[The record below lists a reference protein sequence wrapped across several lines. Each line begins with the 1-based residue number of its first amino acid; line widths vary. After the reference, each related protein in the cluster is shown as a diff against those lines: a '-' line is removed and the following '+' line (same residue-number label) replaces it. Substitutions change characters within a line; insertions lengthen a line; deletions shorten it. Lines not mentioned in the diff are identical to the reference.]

1 MKFRFFA
8 ASFLAF
14 FSTVFSAL
22 AQIPADVPL
31 DYFLFPI
38 KPGQQ
43 NFLSGSMGEIRPS
56 HFHGG
61 IDIKTDGV
69 EGLPVYAAADGYV
82 SRYKQSSYGY
92 GNVVYL
98 THPNGLVTVYGHLQ
112 SFAEPIAGFML
123 RKQYEYQT
131 FELELKP
138 EKDIFKFKKGDII
151 GYSGNTGGSG
161 GPHLHFEIRD
171 KDDVQYNVLKF
182 KFPEVQ
188 DKIAPTVNKIALKTL
203 SIDGRVNN
211 EFGRF
216 EFTPVKTGSFYTL
229 NDTVFAHGQLGLEMM
244 VWDRLDKAENKN
256 GVQQVDLTVNGKT
269 VYSHYVDAI
278 PLEKSRQVSCHIN
291 YEVLKR
297 YGKSFEKCYVDD
309 GNSLPIYSQTYQ
321 KGKFYI
327 KPNAKYDVVLTLK
340 DSYQNTTTLR
350 FTIIGRKPVFA
361 GTAKKPK
368 KPQLDFELDE
378 NILKVTAND
387 TATKFR
393 NVELFVGLK
402 KYDLLPSYATA
413 AGTVHLYDIR
423 GGIPDSILF
432 CGISKKPGIKQVV
445 PFGQELNYTDNNV
458 GVVFQP
464 NSLYDT
470 LYLQTSADKEFF
482 TVNDMFTPLYG
493 PIKLTLKPQA
503 LPAGDLSK
511 AAIYYAGWGKSR
523 NFEGGKWENGAVTT
537 TTKNLGKFR
546 ILTDTTAPT
555 VKLLLKNKDVIS
567 FRVRDDLSGL
577 ASYKLEVNGKFV
589 LLKFEHKKA
598 LMWSEKLDKK
608 VPLQGEVVLRV
619 KDNAGNETVYKTKI

>member
-1 MKFRFFA
+1 M
-8 ASFLAF
+8 
-14 FSTVFSAL
+14 
-22 AQIPADVPL
+22 
-31 DYFLFPI
+31 FPI

-61 IDIKTDGV
+61 IDIKTGGV
-69 EGLPVYAAADGYV
+69 TGWPVYAAADGYV

-98 THPNGLVTVYGHLQ
+98 THPNGLVTVYAHLER
-112 SFAEPIAGFML
+112 FAEPIAAFML
-123 RKQYEYQT
+123 RKQYENQA

-151 GYSGNTGGSG
+151 GYGGNTGGSG

-171 KDDVQYNVLKF
+171 KDDVQYNVLRF
-182 KFPEVQ
+182 RFPEIV
-188 DKIAPTVNKIALKTL
+188 DNIPPTLNTIALKTL

-211 EFGRF
+211 QFDRF
-216 EFTPVKTGSFYTL
+216 EFTPVKSGTFYTL
-229 NDTVFAHGQLGLEMM
+229 KDSVFAHGLIGLEMM
-244 VWDRLDKAENKN
+244 AFDRLNNAENKN
-256 GVQQVDLTVNGKT
+256 GVQKVDLTVNGKV
-269 VYSHYVDAI
+269 VYSHYIDAI
-278 PLEKSRQVSCHIN
+278 PHEKSRQVSCHIN

-309 GNSLPIYSQTYQ
+309 GNGLPIYAQTYQ
-321 KGKFYI
+321 KGKFFI
-327 KPNAKYDVVLTLK
+327 KPNSKNEVVLTLK
-340 DSYQNTTTLR
+340 DAYQNTTTFR
-350 FTIIGRKPVFA
+350 FTIYGRKPVFE

-368 KPQLDFELDE
+368 KPQLDYEISE

-387 TATKFR
+387 TASQVR
-393 NVELFVGLK
+393 NVELYIGRLK
-402 KYDLLPSYATA
+402 YNLLPSYATEN
-413 AGTVHLYDIR
+413 GSVHLYDLR
-423 GGIPDSILF
+423 GGIPDSITF
-432 CGISKKPGIKQVV
+432 CGISRKPGIRQIV
-445 PFGQELNYTDNNV
+445 PSGQELNYTDNNV
-458 GVVFQP
+458 SVVFQP

-470 LYLQTSADKEFF
+470 LYLKTAVDKEFF

-493 PIKLTLKPQA
+493 PIKLTLKPQT

-511 AAIYYAGWGKSR
+511 AAVYFAGWGKSR
-523 NFEGGKWENGAVTT
+523 NFEGGKWENGAITT
-537 TTKNLGKFR
+537 YTKNLGKFR

-555 VKLLLKNKDVIS
+555 VKLLMKNKDVIS

-577 ASYKLEVNGKFV
+577 ASYKLEIDGKFV

-608 VPLQGEVVLRV
+608 VPLSGEVVLRV